1 MSLFIIKTEEQLI
14 ELYPCIANENANLAY
29 LVALDG
35 TPVGEFSS
43 LIKYKHPEIF
53 EKIMVNI
60 RKDSL
65 EGGSIILHRQ
75 TKPYVI
81 TMVVQDGYKGKPQ
94 MSYIHTCLNKLSSIV
109 DKIDNNNIYLSK
121 DAFTEEKQFEMK
133 NNFNNLNLFFI

>member
-14 ELYPCIANENANLAY
+14 ERYPCIADQNATLAY

-43 LIKYKHPEIF
+43 LIKYRNPDIF

-75 TKPYVI
+75 SKPYII

-94 MSYIHTCLNKLSSIV
+94 MSYIHTCLNKLSTIA
-109 DKIDNNNIYLSK
+109 DKINNNNIYLSK
-121 DAFTEEKQFEMK
+121 DAFSEEKQIEMK
-133 NNFNNLNLFFI
+133 NNFNNFNLFFV